1 MIIAAIDIGSNAIRL
16 LINEIR
22 ESGGKMSTEKIS
34 LTRVPIR
41 LGEDVFLKG
50 RISREKTI
58 QLSNAMKAFWY
69 LMDVHKVEYFRAC
82 ATSAMRE
89 AKNRKEIIQTIADR
103 SNIKIDILSGD
114 EEAELIFKN
123 YDQNTIS
130 DKEHHAFIDVGGGST
145 EISFISP
152 DGNSIRRSF
161 NLGTVRSIHLGQDPQ
176 EWRRAEKWM
185 LENRPKRVKLMG
197 IGTGGNINT
206 VFKILGKKP
215 HDTISLSEIR
225 IIKNQMEKLDYRG
238 RMMKYKLKPD
248 RADVIIPACQIYYR
262 LMKTASITGLKVPKI
277 GLPDGIIKHI
287 FEEVYQQNKSLKAP
301 KPQLNKL

>member
-16 LINEIR
+16 LINDINMVEGEVSI
-22 ESGGKMSTEKIS
+22 EKIS

-50 RISREKTI
+50 RISREKML

-89 AKNRKEIIQTIADR
+89 AKNRREIINTIAEK

-114 EEAELIFKN
+114 EEAELIFRN
-123 YDQNTIS
+123 HDQNKINE
-130 DKEHHAFIDVGGGST
+130 KGNYAFIDVGGGST

-152 DGNSIRRSF
+152 KGESHRCSF
-161 NLGTVRSIHLGQDPQ
+161 NLGTVRMLHRGEDTL
-176 EWRRAEKWM
+176 EWKRAEKW
-185 LENRPKRVKLMG
+185 LLREKPRGKKYVG

-206 VFKILGKKP
+206 IFKLLGKKP
-215 HDTISLSEIR
+215 NEKVSLTEIR
-225 IIKNQMEKLDYRG
+225 LLLRDLENLEFKE

-248 RADVIIPACQIYYR
+248 RADVIVPACMIYYR
-262 LMKTASITGLKVPKI
+262 LMKTAGISEMKVPKI

-287 FEEVYQQNKSLKAP
+287 FGEIYDKAQW
-301 KPQLNKL
+301 KKLSKK

>member
-16 LINEIR
+16 LINDIHEAD
-22 ESGGKMSTEKIS
+22 GKMNTEKIS

-50 RISREKTI
+50 RISREKML

-89 AKNRKEIIQTIADR
+89 AKNRKEIIHTIAEK

-123 YDQNTIS
+123 YDQTTIS
-130 DKEHHAFIDVGGGST
+130 SNAHYTYIDVGGGST
-145 EISFISP
+145 EISFIFP
-152 DGNSIRRSF
+152 DGNSVRKSF
-161 NLGTVRSIHLGQDPQ
+161 NLGTVRSLHLGQDPQ

-185 LENRPKRVKLMG
+185 LANKPKGVKLMG

-215 HDTISLSEIR
+215 HDKISLSEIR
-225 IIKNQMEKLDYRG
+225 VLRNQLEKLDYHE
-238 RMMKYKLKPD
+238 RMSKYKLKPD

-262 LMKTASITGLKVPKI
+262 LMKTASIRDLKVPKI
-277 GLPDGIIKHI
+277 GLPDGIIKQI
-287 FEEVYQQNKSLKAP
+287 FEEIHPQPKDTPGQNKKS
-301 KPQLNKL
+301 

>member
-16 LINEIR
+16 LINDIQQINGEFSI
-22 ESGGKMSTEKIS
+22 EKIS

-50 RISREKTI
+50 RISREKML

-89 AKNRKEIIQTIADR
+89 AKNRKEIISSIADK

-114 EEAELIFKN
+114 EEAELIFRN
-123 YDQNTIS
+123 YDYGKINE
-130 DKEHHAFIDVGGGST
+130 KGNYAFIDVGGGST
-145 EISFISP
+145 EISFITP
-152 DGNSIRRSF
+152 KGEGNRRSF
-161 NLGTVRSIHLGQDPQ
+161 NLGTVRMLHLGEDEQ
-176 EWRRAEKWM
+176 EWRRAEKW
-185 LENRPKRVKLMG
+185 LLTEKPKSKKFIG

-206 VFKILGKKP
+206 IFKLLGKKP
-215 HDTISLSEIR
+215 NEKVSLSEIR
-225 IIKNQMEKLDYRG
+225 LLHSDLAGLNYKE
-238 RMMKYKLKPD
+238 RMSKFKLKPD
-248 RADVIIPACQIYYR
+248 RADVIVPACKIYYR
-262 LMKTASITGLKVPKI
+262 LMKTAGIREMTVPKI

-287 FEEVYQQNKSLKAP
+287 FESIHQK
-301 KPQLNKL
+301 